1 MDHIR
6 RVIRPD
12 SEIWTDE
19 LRSYRLLRILGGRP
33 HLFIKQLTI
42 VAFFKIEQQGSVL
55 IKSKGSEEDEK
66 FYHEVGCHELSLFAV
81 VLDQLGALLRL
92 S

>member
-1 MDHIR
+1 M
-6 RVIRPD
+6 
-12 SEIWTDE
+12 E
-19 LRSYRLLRILGGRP
+19 RP

-42 VAFFKIEQQGSVL
+42 AAFFKIEQQGSVL